1 LSKPTKNFSKE
12 FNVTVRIVQGQ
23 VSPAQQQQ
31 WNRAWTRLI
40 AEAKNIEFQE
50 RGHDE

>member
-1 LSKPTKNFSKE
+1 VPKANKNTPVKI
-12 FNVTVRIVQGQ
+12 TVNIQPGKL
-23 VSPAQQQQ
+23 SPAQQQQ